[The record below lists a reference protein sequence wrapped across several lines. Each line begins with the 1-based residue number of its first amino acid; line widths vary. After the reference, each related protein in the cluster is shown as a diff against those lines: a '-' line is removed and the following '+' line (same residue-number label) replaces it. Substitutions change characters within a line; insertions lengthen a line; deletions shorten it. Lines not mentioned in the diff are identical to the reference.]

1 MMFPDGNNKKAESSK
16 AAQAEVVQQKE
27 RRQSLL
33 DAQKKTV
40 WAQFLDDDELLL
52 KCGLVTKKRGW
63 SNHKRQLVLTDRP
76 RLFYVDPSSMQV
88 KGEVPWGPSIDVQQK
103 SQKAF
108 NVIVP
113 GRVYKFFDMSSTAD
127 GWVEVLRN
135 AMTKDKL

>member
-1 MMFPDGNNKKAESSK
+1 M
-16 AAQAEVVQQKE
+16 
-27 RRQSLL
+27 
-33 DAQKKTV
+33 
-40 WAQFLDDDELLL
+40 
-52 KCGLVTKKRGW
+52 
-63 SNHKRQLVLTDRP
+63 LTDRP